1 MNAAALALFSLV
13 AVLGA
18 GLSGYAAGAYFK
30 RMSSDD
36 AARAVRELFTS
47 LAPDAGEETRTRQML
62 QLDILL
68 SAANVISLANVFNVV
83 LVAWLLMRE
92 DGDLTVFSWAFVIA
106 LMSIFHGAE
115 VLVLSAKPI
124 SPERAQ
130 RKILRILRNVTIFGA
145 VWGSAGFLFIDDIA
159 SRNSLVVLLALIGTA
174 AGGAASMAVLPQASL
189 AFVAAIGGPA
199 FFRLLTMGDGEH
211 AVVAA
216 YQVSLIFV
224 LGAVSH
230 GVYDTVIR
238 RATVGEAAAA
248 VQAPT
253 APRKAAGATRA

>member
-1 MNAAALALFSLV
+1 MYAAALALFSLI

-18 GLSGYAAGAYFK
+18 ALSGYAAGAYFK
-30 RMSSDD
+30 RMSIDD
-36 AARAVRELFTS
+36 AVRAVRELFTT
-47 LAPDAGEETRTRQML
+47 LAPNAGDETRARQML

-68 SAANVISLANVFNVV
+68 SAANVISLANVYNVV
-83 LVAWLLMRE
+83 LVAWLLMRA

-124 SPERAQ
+124 SAERAR

-174 AGGAASMAVLPQASL
+174 AGGSAAMAVLPQASL

-199 FFRLLTMGDGEH
+199 FFRLLTIGNGEH
-211 AVVAA
+211 AVAAA
-216 YQVSLIFV
+216 YELSLMFV

-230 GVYDTVIR
+230 GVYDAVIR
-238 RATVGEAAAA
+238 RATIREGESAGR
-248 VQAPT
+248 APS
-253 APRKAAGATRA
+253 RNVAGATRA